1 MELMK
6 LASCFFFINKERE
19 EVSAPSTQ
27 SHNGETSESICLAKT
42 CTHALLD
49 TLNKQSTFFMR
60 NFSRTRPINNDVPG
74 LLIDQEKLDLFQTNS
89 WFIWSGMIGDCL
101 RLTVPLWELIVR
113 SSGGLDESLD
123 WNKVYAVGLS
133 GVDQKFREVWE
144 IMLKI
149 E

>member
-1 MELMK
+1 MSQFGK
-6 LASCFFFINKERE
+6 
-19 EVSAPSTQ
+19 
-27 SHNGETSESICLAKT
+27 
-42 CTHALLD
+42 
-49 TLNKQSTFFMR
+49 
-60 NFSRTRPINNDVPG
+60 NNDVPG
-74 LLIDQEKLDLFQTNS
+74 LLIDQEKLDLFKTKS
-89 WFIWSGMIGDCL
+89 WFIGSGMIGDCL

-133 GVDQKFREVWE
+133 GVDQKYREVWE